1 MTLLARILPVGNLSS
16 NYSQGL
22 LWECTTFGVID
33 VVCFVPAFELLGL
46 SSFLGVFLLFV
57 IL

>member
-22 LWECTTFGVID
+22 LWECTTFGGID